1 MGMFPPLLD
10 SLILV
15 AAGVVAGIVNAI
27 AGGGTFFTF
36 AALMATGLPPI
47 GANATS
53 AVSVL
58 PGQVASALA
67 YRREL
72 ATLGTSLVPLGIVS
86 AFGGLAGGWLLL
98 NSDNTAFQ
106 GLVPWLLLIA
116 TLLFAISPFIP
127 AWLEQV
133 RRRKQ
138 NSARST
144 ISAKGGALVLQGMI
158 AVYGG
163 YFGAGMGIM
172 MLATLPLIFGGNFHA
187 ANAAKNILAV
197 LMQGLAV
204 ILFLAS
210 GFVQWPEAIIITL
223 SSIFG
228 GWLGVIV
235 AKLVSID
242 FIRYSVIATGAS
254 LTFWYFI
261 R

>member
-1 MGMFPPLLD
+1 MFPSLLD
-10 SLILV
+10 SLILAV
-15 AAGVVAGIVNAI
+15 AGVVAGIVNAI

-72 ATLGTSLVPLGIVS
+72 AALGTQLIPLGIVS

-127 AWLEQV
+127 VWLEKV
-133 RRRKQ
+133 RFQKGDLAQ
-138 NSARST
+138 SAVLP
-144 ISAKGGALVLQGMI
+144 KGGALILQGLI
-158 AVYGG
+158 AIYGG

-172 MLATLPLIFGGNFHA
+172 MLAILPLVFGGNFHA
-187 ANAAKNILAV
+187 ANAAKNVLAV

-210 GFVQWPEAIIITL
+210 GFVQWPEAIIITAC
-223 SSIFG
+223 SILG
-228 GWLGVIV
+228 GWLGVTV
-235 AKLVSID
+235 AKLVTID

-254 LTFWYFI
+254 LAFWYFI
-261 R
+261 H